1 MLLCKKKTVEKENVY
16 YICCIF
22 TLNLLKFYHFCCIS
36 VIHTIIIHPLFP
48 KVVVDVSCWYSVL
61 YENTLSI
68 SIHFFHLYVLYAYLF
83 LILLRQKRCE

>member
-1 MLLCKKKTVEKENVY
+1 MLCKKKTVEKENVY

-48 KVVVDVSCWYSVL
+48 KVVVDVSC
-61 YENTLSI
+61 
-68 SIHFFHLYVLYAYLF
+68 
-83 LILLRQKRCE
+83 